1 MTARRGQHVPNLSVL
16 AVQLHHAVWRCPLC
30 RMEQNYLQYISCLLD
45 IRAEPVVTS
54 VQQETHFVM
63 QRVADDIRG
72 TVKRS

>member
-1 MTARRGQHVPNLSVL
+1 MLV
-16 AVQLHHAVWRCPLC
+16 VQLHHAAWRCPLC
-30 RMEQNYLQYISCLLD
+30 RMEQNVFFLQYISCLLD

-63 QRVADDIRG
+63 QRVANDIRG